1 MKKKKYMFMK
11 VYLYEWYVSRI
22 TYINSDIVEES
33 IYEISVYT
41 YVIWTFYSLPYDVFV
56 LCIHHVYVYVNDM
69 CLFCKLYLI
78 ATDLWKV

>member
-1 MKKKKYMFMK
+1 MFMK
-11 VYLYEWYVSRI
+11 VYLYDWYVSRI

-33 IYEISVYT
+33 IYEMSVYT
-41 YVIWTFYSLPYDVFV
+41 CDIWTFVHCHMMCLFV
-56 LCIHHVYVYVNDM
+56 CIHHVYVYVNYM